1 MPETLDF
8 LGLLLSTDVN
18 RVSPLKATNQ
28 VSFQLFLTAQ

>member
-8 LGLLLSTDVN
+8 LGLLLSIDVN
-18 RVSPLKATNQ
+18 RVSSLKATNQ